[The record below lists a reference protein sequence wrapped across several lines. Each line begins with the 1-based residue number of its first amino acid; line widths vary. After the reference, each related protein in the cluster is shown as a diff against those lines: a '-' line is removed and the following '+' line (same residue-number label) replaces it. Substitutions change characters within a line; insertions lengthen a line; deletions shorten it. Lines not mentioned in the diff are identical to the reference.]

1 MEVERAQ
8 TAPAPAQTAKKKP
21 ASSKASSKQATKE

>member
-1 MEVERAQ
+1 VQ

-21 ASSKASSKQATKE
+21 ASPTKASAKQATKE